1 MIMPKGTPKKS
12 RQVPSVERQLAL
24 ALVAL
29 IEDVK
34 AIPDDIETT
43 SVIQVLKKS
52 TTAAQ
57 KVLDANGYGGLESIE
72 SRIIQIEADI
82 IEAVKTQD
90 GAKLS
95 ILGAAL
101 ERAKKGLPPL
111 ATEKKPRKKKVEPAD
126 TASTTPPAEKKKRG
140 GKKDDKPALPL
151 GEIVPVQCVYP
162 GCAWKGEAVVDSACP
177 VCSSAVVA
185 AESEAK

>member
-29 IEDVK
+29 IEDVYAMHNVEADK
-34 AIPDDIETT
+34 AMEIPIKIARD
-43 SVIQVLKKS
+43 VLN
-52 TTAAQ
+52 
-57 KVLDANGYGGLESIE
+57 ANGYSDLKSIR
-72 SRIIQIEADI
+72 SRVALIQARIA
-82 IEAVKTQD
+82 EAVEVND
-90 GAKLS
+90 GASLTQ
-95 ILGAAL
+95 LGPAL

-151 GEIVPVQCVYP
+151 GEGVPIQCLSCPWEGV
-162 GCAWKGEAVVDSACP
+162 GTADSKCP
-177 VCSSAVVA
+177 ECGDVVA
-185 AESEAK
+185 LDVTDEGATANA